1 MLGVYTLLP
10 LLKGWEY
17 KFHQFSRTVGR
28 GQSVKA
34 GVSEKGWLLSIV
46 TITDDAYGRVRLLWQ
61 GADLETKELSF
72 TPEDFR
78 VGGSFAQDPAGWAQR
93 YFRPN
98 PNSTAGIYCVAFSMY
113 AEGNVLP
120 YVPTVVMEVS
130 LDALSTQSVATVNL
144 WVATIAITD
153 AEAFIKS
160 LRRVLDAKADLWIDP
175 ALLAL
180 GSVEF
185 KEFKEEK

>member
-1 MLGVYTLLP
+1 
-10 LLKGWEY
+10 
-17 KFHQFSRTVGR
+17 
-28 GQSVKA
+28 
-34 GVSEKGWLLSIV
+34 
-46 TITDDAYGRVRLLWQ
+46 
-61 GADLETKELSF
+61 
-72 TPEDFR
+72 
-78 VGGSFAQDPAGWAQR
+78 
-93 YFRPN
+93 
-98 PNSTAGIYCVAFSMY
+98 MY

-144 WVATIAITD
+144 WATTIAITD
-153 AEAFIKS
+153 PEAFIKS

-180 GSVEF
+180 GPAEF